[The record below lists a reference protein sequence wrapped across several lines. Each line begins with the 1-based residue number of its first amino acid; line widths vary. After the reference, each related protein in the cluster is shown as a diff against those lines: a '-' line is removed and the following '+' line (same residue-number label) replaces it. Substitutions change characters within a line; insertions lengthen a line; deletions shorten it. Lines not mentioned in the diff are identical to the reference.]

1 MSILENSLDLILEN
15 NNIKNSKFIDY
26 LVDNIQYTATKNEHK
41 QSIDRRMK
49 IVLKLCDILIKN
61 NALLAGGSVLGA
73 FSNFKIKDLD
83 IYVNRKDAMN
93 IYKDL
98 VTLRYNNV
106 DEQCIAP
113 AYDQSFFRKNH
124 ILSRFRFEHDTF
136 IPIDLMIISDNIK
149 LTDVVTNFD
158 LSFCEIWFDGQNIYA
173 VDPEGIKN
181 KTGML
186 KPAYTEALFKYFNKF
201 ISYRIKKYSYRGFK
215 IFYSNSKPCT
225 FIYNNSEIK
234 TISGPNGTVELVD
247 EEDDMIVY
255 PEEWAVK
262 KVLSTFYKK
271 NCRREFDLYYYFTL
285 KQFTYKE
292 LFEML
297 KRYYHISSQ
306 SYGTYSY
313 ISSDLQSIP
322 LPREYKWI
330 NPENPTYPEDASPK
344 FKKRRVDLKVKLII
358 KYLIFSTSLGRDLKN
373 FDDGIWAKSKKSEKW
388 RTYLNDVLN
397 ADIEN
402 EDGKVINGE
411 DFYVDFFDYSDNS
424 LSSGRNHLLTDI
436 IFIENLLEP
445 RESTRKMTLEKEDE
459 GYVEGGDN
467 VTIYKD
473 YINLKEYEINDTINE
488 YYRIVNQRSSIT
500 YYRHNYLIPNDFE
513 ILDDGYSEVTM
524 NDWLNENPTNII
536 FLYDSDQTD
545 SINGIKGLG
554 LSKDALYQLYSNLIV
569 ECKESY
575 ASNVSI
581 TKEKVFFDKIYYK
594 SSVGD
599 SYNNGI
605 LLSKLN
611 CVKDEVE
618 KENGSRIFYL
628 TSKKLL
634 KTIAS
639 LSNVYVYPNLN
650 IYGSIIDVVSG
661 THCGEGQQ
669 SYVYDEIYIINKDKL
684 VSREKFNEIM
694 EKNLIPHDP
703 EYHYK
708 TDPRENI
715 LRNISRFV
723 FNILKNG
730 SGKKPDMTGLME
742 AIRDGRTDDALTII
756 DGVDY
761 EYLNSQDNDGN
772 TALMFAADLGDFSI
786 VEKLLEKEVDITLQ
800 DKRGDTALTIAGDN
814 GFINIVDLLL
824 ETIPSESGMLLI
836 DAIKQDDYKLVRELM
851 ELNTVD
857 INLQDEDGNTALIFA
872 CKNDNYDIVKL
883 LVDKGA
889 DINVQNN
896 NGISPLL
903 AACYNINDKN
913 AADIAKLLITKG
925 ADVNSVDKDQATPL
939 TVILEQETSGLYGN
953 IVKMLL
959 KNEADVNYKTYSGFT
974 PLMLACASET
984 YSLNYVRI
992 LINNEADIEADIDAK
1007 NNDNDT
1013 ALMFAC
1019 KNGSYI
1025 IAKLLVYKGADV
1037 NIKNNDGETAYT
1049 LARDYDHDRIVKLL
1063 YKAGAED
1070 DILRDYN
1077 EEFLNS
1083 EDRTAV
1089 YDNLIKGIKHD
1100 DLDIVRE
1107 ILRNNED
1114 DHIDFNYKDLDG
1126 NTLLIL
1132 AVKVENENI
1141 VKILVDHGANVN
1153 GTNDNKQ
1160 TPLMYAVILNYINI
1174 VKYLLKNGADVN
1186 LRDGDDHT
1194 INDYANIYGVDD
1206 KIMALLEENN
1216 YDQLDYSDNKSMLI
1230 GAIKRGNINAVSNLA
1245 FVFGMDLDI
1254 QDGNTRDI
1262 PLILATKLDN
1272 EIIVR
1277 ILIDAGANVDI
1288 KDDNGNTPLMI
1299 SASKGNENIT
1309 RILIDSRADMNIK
1322 NNEKNTALILATN
1335 NGHENISRI
1344 LISAGAFETRVDYE
1358 ESKSVEGDEESK
1370 SAEGETDIDE
1380 HPLITAAKNGE
1391 YRMVWALIDNDKV
1404 DYDNIVDNEYG
1415 MNALMWAVKNG
1426 HLNIV
1431 NDIINVGADVNLGDK
1446 NGKTALIHA
1455 VQSGNKEIVEYL
1467 LDNDADI
1474 TLEDDEGRDAIAYA
1488 RIYDDNEQILNL
1500 LQEHS
1505 DRYVNRYDS
1514 GENYYEGKYIE
1525 ERRSHKRNR
1534 DGEIIYEY

>member
-1 MSILENSLDLILEN
+1 MSLLENSLDLILEN

-26 LVDNIQYTATKNEHK
+26 LVDNIQYTETKQERK
-41 QSIDRRMK
+41 ESIERRMK

-83 IYVNRKDAMN
+83 IYVNQKDAMN

-124 ILSRFRFEHDTF
+124 ILSRFRFDHETF
-136 IPIDLMIISDNIK
+136 IPIDIMIISDDIK

-158 LSFCEIWFDGQNIYA
+158 LSFCEIWFDGQNVYA
-173 VDPEGIKN
+173 VDSEGIKN

-186 KPAYTEALFKYFNKF
+186 KSEYSEALFKYFNKF
-201 ISYRIKKYSYRGFK
+201 ISNRIKKYSYRGFK

-225 FIYNNSEIK
+225 FIYNHSEIK
-234 TISGPNGTVELVD
+234 TISDPNGTVELVD
-247 EEDDMIVY
+247 EEDDMNVY

-322 LPREYKWI
+322 FPREYKWV
-330 NPENPTYPEDASPK
+330 NPENPRYPEDASPK

-358 KYLIFSTSLGRDLKN
+358 KYLIFSTSLGRDLKY
-373 FDDGIWAKSKKSEKW
+373 FDNGIWAKSKKSEKW
-388 RTYLNDVLN
+388 RMYLNDVLN
-397 ADIEN
+397 ADIKN
-402 EDGKVINGE
+402 EEGKVINGE

-445 RESTRKMTLEKEDE
+445 RESTRKMTLEKDDE

-473 YINLKEYEINDTINE
+473 YINLKEYEIKDAINE
-488 YYRIVNQRSSIT
+488 YYLIINQRSSIT

-611 CVKDEVE
+611 SVKDEVE

-669 SYVYDEIYIINKDKL
+669 SYVYDEIYIINKHKL
-684 VSREKFNEIM
+684 ASREKFNEII
-694 EKNLIPHDP
+694 EKNLIPHDR
-703 EYHYK
+703 EDK
-708 TDPRENI
+708 TDPHENI

-913 AADIAKLLITKG
+913 AANIAKLLITKG

-939 TVILEQETSGLYGN
+939 TVILEQETYGLYGN

-992 LINNEADIEADIDAK
+992 LINNEADIDAK
-1007 NNDNDT
+1007 NNDNET

-1019 KNGSYI
+1019 EDGLYT

-1049 LARDYDHDRIVKLL
+1049 LARDYEHDRIVKLL

-1070 DILRDYN
+1070 DILADYN

-1153 GTNDNKQ
+1153 ETNDNKQ

-1230 GAIKRGNINAVSNLA
+1230 EAIKRGNINAVSNLA
-1245 FVFGMDLDI
+1245 FVFGMDLDT

-1288 KDDNGNTPLMI
+1288 KDDNGNTALMI
-1299 SASKGNENIT
+1299 SSSKGNENIT
-1309 RILIDSRADMNIK
+1309 RILIDAGADMNIK
-1322 NNEKNTALILATN
+1322 NNERNNALILATN

-1455 VQSGNKEIVEYL
+1455 VESGNKEIVEYL

-1488 RIYDDNEQILNL
+1488 RIYDDNEQILDL
-1500 LQEHS
+1500 LREHS

-1514 GENYYEGKYIE
+1514 GENYYEGKYID
-1525 ERRSHKRNR
+1525 ERRSPKRNRNR